1 MSAIDEGI
9 VREYF
14 EQNGFLVR
22 QARKYQ
28 VSARRKVAEEEIDL
42 IVYNPAWQRDARKPD
57 FFLFSNE
64 LPFVHKAIVAV
75 KGWHTGVFTPNM
87 LKSSPEIFSFLQ
99 QSVLK
104 EAARLFP
111 SDTPEVEAASLTK
124 ILVLPSLPTAE
135 PFRTQSVELLK
146 QHGVDAILSFRAM
159 LLDLLDKIE
168 INQNYSKSD
177 TLQVMRLL
185 KNYDLL
191 KDSQLD
197 LLPDRD
203 SAPARR
209 SRS

>member
-28 VSARRKVAEEEIDL
+28 VQSRRKLAEEEIDL
-42 IVYNPAWQRDARKPD
+42 MVFNPAWQRGARKPD

-64 LPFVHKAIVAV
+64 LPFVHKAVVAV
-75 KGWHTGVFTPNM
+75 KGWHTGVFTPQM
-87 LKSSPEIFSFLQ
+87 LKSSPEIFNFLEQ
-99 QSVLK
+99 NVIK

-111 SDTPEVEAASLTK
+111 ADTPDDPAGTLTK

-135 PFRTQSVELLK
+135 PFRSQSVELLK
-146 QHGVDAILSFRAM
+146 ARGVDAIISFRAM
-159 LLDLLDKIE
+159 LLDLLENIE
-168 INQNYSKSD
+168 TNQNYTKSD
-177 TLQVMRLL
+177 TLQVMRIL

-191 KDSQLD
+191 KETQLD
-197 LLPDRD
+197 LPTV
-203 SAPARR
+203 SRR
-209 SRS
+209 SSK